1 MLREMLKDLFAASAV
16 LIVITAS
23 AMLVMYLVR

>member
-1 MLREMLKDLFAASAV
+1 MSDLWRDLFAAAAV

-23 AMLVMYLVR
+23 AMLVMHFVR